1 MKIFIISFL
10 LLLFINSVSLSEET
24 IDCSKYSKLSPKFY
38 SCKTSKLIK
47 ETKDYQK
54 KEWSEEKKKVKDIK
68 KKILN

>member
-10 LLLFINSVSLSEET
+10 SFIFINSMSLSDEI

-38 SCKTSKLIK
+38 SCKTSNLIK

-54 KEWSEEKKKVKDIK
+54 KEWSEEKKKVNKIK